1 MVPMMWYVILVCQSF
16 GYDFNQMVT
25 VFATIFFLVPPM
37 FAFRAQFLGRH
48 SSVFETSRR
57 KLQQTDPKEERLYR
71 ETIRWSDAGN
81 RFGDGKPSMITQRSK
96 SSSADLDWSSCLWRR
111 FRVEDL
117 CRRALLNHVMLNH
130 SFFSYLLSMFIH
142 FHPQFLLWYFFSSF
156 PNHALVNF
164 TMAGEKS
171 LVLVRNFGKGRGVNL
186 RTGGDYKCPI
196 NPLMSQSLRVEA
208 YIAGSVVVPLSTP
221 TFLLELRCWSKKKA
235 QLRCYQ

>member
-1 MVPMMWYVILVCQSF
+1 MILLFLHLLTVSVRDYCIFQLSGIASDSGPPKAVYLGNNMVPMMWYVILVCQSF

-96 SSSADLDWSSCLWRR
+96 SSSADLD
-111 FRVEDL
+111 
-117 CRRALLNHVMLNH
+117 
-130 SFFSYLLSMFIH
+130 
-142 FHPQFLLWYFFSSF
+142 
-156 PNHALVNF
+156 
-164 TMAGEKS
+164 
-171 LVLVRNFGKGRGVNL
+171 
-186 RTGGDYKCPI
+186 
-196 NPLMSQSLRVEA
+196 
-208 YIAGSVVVPLSTP
+208 
-221 TFLLELRCWSKKKA
+221 
-235 QLRCYQ
+235 

>member
-1 MVPMMWYVILVCQSF
+1 MIIASSSSAELPLILVLQKRCIWGTIWSLWCGTWF
-16 GYDFNQMVT
+16 WCASHLNGYDFNQMVT
-25 VFATIFFLVPPM
+25 VFGNIFFLVPPM

-81 RFGDGKPSMITQRSK
+81 RFGDGKASMITQRSK

-142 FHPQFLLWYFFSSF
+142 FHPQFLLWYFFSSSA
-156 PNHALVNF
+156 NHALVNQQ
-164 TMAGEKS
+164 TS
-171 LVLVRNFGKGRGVNL
+171 PWQGRKVW
-186 RTGGDYKCPI
+186 
-196 NPLMSQSLRVEA
+196 
-208 YIAGSVVVPLSTP
+208 
-221 TFLLELRCWSKKKA
+221 F
-235 QLRCYQ
+235 